1 MINLLFNTKT
11 VNYSSNLNG
20 DNLKQKI
27 ETIFKDRN
35 LSFVGK
41 FTSQNEFETYDK
53 WTYIKWYVPNFK
65 RRTAYLYGK
74 LIKSGKETLISVN
87 IKPNPVV
94 AVVPL
99 IILLVGII
107 ITIIARSSNE
117 SLVFGIIIVAIGVLY
132 YLLGMFFTNRLRKNF
147 GKYLDLQQV

>member
-1 MINLLFNTKT
+1 MIDLLFNTKT

-53 WTYIKWYVPNFK
+53 
-65 RRTAYLYGK
+65 
-74 LIKSGKETLISVN
+74 
-87 IKPNPVV
+87 
-94 AVVPL
+94 
-99 IILLVGII
+99 
-107 ITIIARSSNE
+107 
-117 SLVFGIIIVAIGVLY
+117 
-132 YLLGMFFTNRLRKNF
+132 
-147 GKYLDLQQV
+147 